1 MARSCVCPTSG
12 FRENSATLSL
22 GPETQQ
28 RSDLVSFQEKQLF
41 YFLTDKTKSQTG
53 HCFQVFPGFWTI
65 CPSHEG
71 KPHKRGTDES
81 NEAETSKERRCSSG
95 MMSFL
100 CTRKR
105 FCVKRL
111 DEPELQAPSD
121 SSRPATFSSDVS
133 VAADDEV
140 RAGSEESFSSSGCEC
155 PQTTR
160 IAKTVRKHGP
170 VGRAGPCSSRL
181 YVQIKRVVNKRA
193 PVAAVYPVWQT
204 SPSFLRTDL
213 RHLDLHKNPSTDVS
227 VHAWGHG
234 VLTSPQLDSQQR
246 SAQTSSPSARRLAVM
261 ETCLRLMFGS
271 ERIERRAFVNL
282 Q

>member
-1 MARSCVCPTSG
+1 M
-12 FRENSATLSL
+12 
-22 GPETQQ
+22 
-28 RSDLVSFQEKQLF
+28 
-41 YFLTDKTKSQTG
+41 
-53 HCFQVFPGFWTI
+53 
-65 CPSHEG
+65 
-71 KPHKRGTDES
+71 
-81 NEAETSKERRCSSG
+81 
-95 MMSFL
+95 
-100 CTRKR
+100 
-105 FCVKRL
+105 
-111 DEPELQAPSD
+111 
-121 SSRPATFSSDVS
+121 
-133 VAADDEV
+133 
-140 RAGSEESFSSSGCEC
+140 
-155 PQTTR
+155 
-160 IAKTVRKHGP
+160 
-170 VGRAGPCSSRL
+170 
-181 YVQIKRVVNKRA
+181 QIKRVVNKRA